1 MNEISS
7 YFKEKEM
14 AIVTKEAGHYSIRYY
29 TEDGV
34 EFRKEDFVNKSL
46 QFVEDA
52 AENWALGIKS
62 F

>member
-14 AIVTKEAGHYSIRYY
+14 AIVTKEADYYSIRYY

-34 EFRKEDFVNKSL
+34 EFNKEDFVNKTL
-46 QFVEDA
+46 EFVENA

-62 F
+62 L